1 VGVTQPSIHFGKVPR
16 GSVKCK
22 ISPKGNKIVSNNTR
36 KVHNWIG
43 SQSNAGA
50 NSSIFMLV
58 LEFHLSS
65 ISPITQIK
73 LHQYNSISNTSHVLI
88 NAAKKVDTSEF

>member
-1 VGVTQPSIHFGKVPR
+1 MGVTQPSIQFVEVPR

-22 ISPKGNKIVSNNTR
+22 ISPKGNNIVSNDTR

-58 LEFHLSS
+58 LEFYLSS
-65 ISPITQIK
+65 ISPITRIK
-73 LHQYNSISNTSHVLI
+73 MHQYNSISSTSRAHQ
-88 NAAKKVDTSEF
+88 